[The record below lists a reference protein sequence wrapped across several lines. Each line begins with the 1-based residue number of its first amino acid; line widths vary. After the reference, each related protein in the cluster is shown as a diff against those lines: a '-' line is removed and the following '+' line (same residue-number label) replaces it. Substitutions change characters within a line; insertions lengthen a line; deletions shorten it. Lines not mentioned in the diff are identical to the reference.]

1 MDTIDSTPAQWGES
15 QQRTV
20 TWHDPAMV
28 AEAGRTL
35 AGIDFLK
42 AIRDGELAPPPMAA
56 LMGFELV
63 EVGEG
68 EVRFATTP
76 DASVYNPLGMVH
88 GGLVATLLDSALG
101 CAVHTTLPVGV
112 AHASVEIK
120 VNFLRSISSDT
131 GRITAHGWV
140 TKPGRR
146 IAFSEGD
153 VRDEAGKVLATAS
166 STIIILPGD

>member
-1 MDTIDSTPAQWGES
+1 MDTIDGTTGQWGEP
-15 QQRTV
+15 QQHTISYY
-20 TWHDPAMV
+20 DPAVV

-35 AGIDFLK
+35 AGIDFLR
-42 AIRDGELAPPPMAA
+42 AIKDGELPPPPMAA

-63 EVGEG
+63 EVAEG

-101 CAVHTTLPVGV
+101 CAVHTTLPAGT
-112 AHASVEIK
+112 AHASIEIK
-120 VNFLRSISSDT
+120 VNFLRSISATT

-146 IAFSEGD
+146 VAFSEGD

-166 STIIILPGD
+166 SSIIILPGD